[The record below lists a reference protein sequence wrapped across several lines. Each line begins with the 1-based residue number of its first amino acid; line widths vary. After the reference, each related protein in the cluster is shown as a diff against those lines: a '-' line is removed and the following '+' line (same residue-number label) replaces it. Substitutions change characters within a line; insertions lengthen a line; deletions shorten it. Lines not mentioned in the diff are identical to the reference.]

1 MQPDGSN
8 IFVIYLR
15 WIVKVGSGNY
25 CNLKDT
31 KEIVKILMDQIDVNY
46 NFNQDNIWDSW
57 IFDNY
62 FDILQDL
69 KTSKNLFCDEEYPE
83 IVEKYDCL
91 MSKISEIAE
100 LNKKDVLEPLESFY
114 MYKCISEY

>member
-25 CNLKDT
+25 CSLKDT

-62 FDILQDL
+62 FDILENL
-69 KTSKNLFCDEEYPE
+69 ETGKNLFCDEESPE

-100 LNKKDVLEPLESFY
+100 LNKKDILEPLESFY
-114 MYKCISEY
+114 MYKCISKY